1 METNCINTTY
11 SSYSKY
17 GEESFGRIKRKY
29 KKPII
34 TMGYWEAMVKTK

>member
-1 METNCINTTY
+1 METNCTNTTR

-29 KKPII
+29 KKPISTI
-34 TMGYWEAMVKTK
+34 GYWESMARTK

>member
-1 METNCINTTY
+1 METNCTNVTR

-29 KKPII
+29 KKPIEAV
-34 TMGYWEAMVKTK
+34 GYWESMVRTK

>member
-1 METNCINTTY
+1 MEANCTNTTW

-29 KKPII
+29 KRPIA
-34 TMGYWEAMVKTK
+34 TQGYWEVMARTK